1 MNTLSMYQKALG
13 DDYARLPAAVQTFH
27 RLSGHTAFNGW
38 VETQGPQ
45 TILAKVL
52 AACLGTPRSSSSGPI
67 RFELSASPAEETW
80 TRHFPAQAMT
90 SCMRLV
96 DGHIEE
102 RLGAAQ
108 LTFDLLAAE
117 DKLSMRLARMRF
129 LGMPCP
135 RWLMPGIVAEER
147 GADDQ
152 IHFLVTAELPLVGV
166 VASYRGYLDVSKKES
181 A

>member
-1 MNTLSMYQKALG
+1 MYERALG
-13 DDYARLPAAVQTFH
+13 DDYEALPAAVQRFH
-27 RLSGHTAFNGW
+27 RLRGRNVLSGW
-38 VETQGPQ
+38 VETHAPQ

-80 TRHFPAQAMT
+80 TRHFPAQTMT
-90 SCMRLV
+90 SRMRLV

-102 RLGAAQ
+102 RLGAAR
-108 LTFDLLAAE
+108 LTFDLLAVE
-117 DKLSMRLARMRF
+117 DSLSMRLASMRF
-129 LGMPCP
+129 FGVPCP
-135 RWLMPGIVAEER
+135 KWLMPRIVADER

-152 IHFLVTAELPLVGV
+152 IHFLIAAELPLVGV
-166 VASYRGYLDVSKKES
+166 VASYRGYLEVSKKES